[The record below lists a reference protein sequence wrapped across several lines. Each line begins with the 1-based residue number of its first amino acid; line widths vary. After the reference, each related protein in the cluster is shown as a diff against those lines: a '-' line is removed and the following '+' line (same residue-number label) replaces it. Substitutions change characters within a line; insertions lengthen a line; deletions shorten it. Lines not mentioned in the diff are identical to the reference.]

1 MGDLFPNSSGNNMY
15 ACVCK
20 EETQIQAYKS
30 LHMASVNSSYVGSY
44 SPSCILWGFDI
55 SQNLKAKAKAFFI
68 FNKCCIGNKLDLFF
82 QAALPETSLLFLIIF
97 VFLIQFLNV
106 RIQPWSQL
114 ADFLSYYALIV
125 IH

>member
-1 MGDLFPNSSGNNMY
+1 MY

-20 EETQIQAYKS
+20 EETQRQAYKS
-30 LHMASVNSSYVGSY
+30 LHMVSVNSSYVGSY
-44 SPSCILWGFDI
+44 SPSRTLWGFDI

-114 ADFLSYYALIV
+114 ADFL
-125 IH
+125 